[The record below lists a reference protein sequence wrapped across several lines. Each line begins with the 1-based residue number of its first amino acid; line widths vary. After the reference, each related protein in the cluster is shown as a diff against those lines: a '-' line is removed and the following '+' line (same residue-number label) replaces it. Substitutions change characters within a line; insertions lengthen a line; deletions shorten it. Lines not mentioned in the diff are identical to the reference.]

1 MENLSAAAIE
11 MALTNLADPKVNSRI
26 DLASTPYVA
35 AQIIN
40 SLPGVKELTEN
51 GPAVADAVL
60 SRLNDDQV
68 LDDEYFSS
76 IGLHILSHYPS
87 ERVKR
92 ALAGPIVERK
102 FSGFSSQFAAQA
114 FLRAAGIDAKSEKA
128 IATALREARKL
139 VVPNA
144 PKVKGGG
151 QTQARAGGRP
161 SLKKNTAPADGR
173 SRSQKKKSSDRKK
186 PKSPKR

>member
-11 MALTNLADPKVNSRI
+11 LALTNLADPKVNSRI

-35 AQIIN
+35 ARIIER
-40 SLPGVKELTEN
+40 LPGVKELTED

-68 LDDEYFSS
+68 QDDEYFLS
-76 IGLHILSHYPS
+76 ISLHILSHYPS
-87 ERVKR
+87 ESVKR

-102 FSGFSSQFAAQA
+102 FSGFSSQFAAEA
-114 FLRAAGIDAKSEKA
+114 FLKAAGIDTRSEKA

-139 VVPNA
+139 VLPN
-144 PKVKGGG
+144 PPNLKEGG
-151 QTQARAGGRP
+151 QTRARAGGKP
-161 SLKKNTAPADGR
+161 SLKKKTGSAERR
-173 SRSQKKKSSDRKK
+173 SRSQKKKSRD
-186 PKSPKR
+186 